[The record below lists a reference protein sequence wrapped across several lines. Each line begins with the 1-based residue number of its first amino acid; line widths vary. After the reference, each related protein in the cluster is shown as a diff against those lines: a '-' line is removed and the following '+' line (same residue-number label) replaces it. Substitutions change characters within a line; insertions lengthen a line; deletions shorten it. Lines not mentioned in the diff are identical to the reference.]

1 MSRFF
6 KFLIRISSFM
16 SKELTEIIRQPRL
29 ILTLVLGPFLIMF
42 LFGLGYPE
50 QNRTLRATFVA
61 EDPNSIQAN
70 MQLFTETGN
79 PAIVTQNQNIENN
92 KELALAKLALNE
104 TDVVIVIPKDPFET
118 VRSNQQAVF
127 TIYHNEVD
135 PFQIAYINSIAR
147 IYTDEVNRRIL
158 QSLAEQGQQNAGTVE
173 TNLESAIAKA
183 QALKQTIPPGDTN
196 TVAQVAELE
205 EELTAVNEQLAA
217 FQSLGSAV
225 LVNPF
230 NVDTSP
236 LSNIQ
241 FSPTN
246 FFAPA
251 VIVLLLQHLSITF
264 ASLSIVREQRSGI
277 IELFRVAPIT
287 AFETLGG
294 KFISY
299 LFFEILL
306 AGVITVLAVWVLR
319 VPMFGNWGNYA
330 AAVIILLFTS
340 LAVGFLIS
348 LISQTDTQAVQ
359 YSMLLLLAS
368 IFFSGF
374 FLDLRLMW
382 EPIKVIAWSLPATY
396 GIKMMQD
403 IMLRGASAPPMIFQG
418 LALIGIGL
426 FLVNWLLLRRRMEA
440 QYS

>member
-16 SKELTEIIRQPRL
+16 SKELTEILRQPRL
-29 ILTLVLGPFLIMF
+29 ILTLVFGPFLIMF

-50 QNRTLRATFVA
+50 QNRTLRTTFVA
-61 EDPNSIQAN
+61 EDPSSLQGG
-70 MQLFTETGN
+70 MDLFTN
-79 PAIVTQNQNIENN
+79 SASPAIADQGVEND
-92 KELALAKLALNE
+92 KDLALAKLALNQ
-104 TDVVIVIPKDPFET
+104 TDLVIVIPANPMET
-118 VRSNQQAVF
+118 VQNNQQAQFV
-127 TIYHNEVD
+127 IYHNEVD
-135 PFQIAYINSIAR
+135 PFQIAYIQSAAQ
-147 IYTDEVNRRIL
+147 IYVDDVNRSLL
-158 QSLAEQGQQNAGTVE
+158 QSVTEQGQANAGTVQ
-173 TNLESAIAKA
+173 TSLESALEKTKT
-183 QALKQTIPPGDTN
+183 LKQAIPPGETDAA
-196 TVAQVAELE
+196 AQVNDLE
-205 EELTAVNEQLAA
+205 KDLTTAHDQLST
-217 FQSLGSAV
+217 FQSVGSSV

-230 NVDTSP
+230 NAATTP
-236 LSNIQ
+236 LGNVQ
-241 FSPTN
+241 FTPTE

-264 ASLSIVREQRSGI
+264 ASLSIVRERRSGI

-287 AFETLGG
+287 AFETIIG
-294 KFISY
+294 KFLSY
-299 LFFEILL
+299 LLFEILL
-306 AGVITVLAVWVLR
+306 AGVITALAVWVLR
-319 VPMFGNWGNYA
+319 VPMLGQWYDYA
-330 AAVIILLFTS
+330 LAVVVLLFTS

-382 EPIKVIAWSLPATY
+382 QPIKVLAWSLPATY
-396 GIKMMQD
+396 GIKMLQD
-403 IMLRGASAPPMIFQG
+403 IMLRGASAPPLLLEG

-426 FLVNWLLLRRRMEA
+426 FLVNWFLLRRRMEV